1 MKQGSG
7 RSMAEARQHIDMVPV
22 RAEDILSERQA
33 GWQAFT
39 RAASWGIGVIVVI
52 LLLLYAF
59 LG

>member
-22 RAEDILSERQA
+22 RAEDILSEREA
-33 GWQAFT
+33 GWHAFT
-39 RAASWGIGVIVVI
+39 RAAAWGIGAIVVI
-52 LLLLYAF
+52 LLLLYAL

>member
-1 MKQGSG
+1 
-7 RSMAEARQHIDMVPV
+7 MAEARQHIDMVPV

-39 RAASWGIGVIVVI
+39 RAASWGIGAIVVI
-52 LLLLYAF
+52 LLLLYLF